1 MQAIGLTTKRC
12 RNKYAEDC
20 SGELMII
27 HRCTRCEKPVIN
39 RIAADDSAAAL
50 FELFAGS
57 SQRSAALQ
65 AELADCGV
73 YVLTPADSA
82 LVRRRLF
89 GDRYANQYIQVQ
101 AGVEDM

>member
-12 RNKYAEDC
+12 RNKYAGDR

-27 HRCTRCEKPVIN
+27 HRCDRCEKIVIN

-50 FELFAGS
+50 FEIFTDSTRLN
-57 SQRSAALQ
+57 AALQ
-65 AELADCGV
+65 AELATSDV
-73 YVLTPADSA
+73 HMLAASDST

-89 GDRYANQYIQVQ
+89 GDVHMNMY
-101 AGVEDM
+101 AGVLSGVEEA

>member
-12 RNKYAEDC
+12 RNKYAGER

-27 HRCTRCEKPVIN
+27 HRCERCEKVVIN

-50 FELFAGS
+50 FDLFTDS
-57 SQRSAALQ
+57 SQLDAALQ
-65 AELADCGV
+65 AELASSDV
-73 YVLTPADSA
+73 YLLTTGDSV

-89 GDRYANQYIQVQ
+89 GDSQ
-101 AGVEDM
+101 ASVYVGATSVLEEV